1 MSFAKD
7 LEHIKNELSNPI
19 RGYRDGFTLVR
30 ARSLSNLLHRFELLE
45 REIREIHT
53 RTGEHIGETGK
64 EAQ

>member
-7 LEHIKNELSNPI
+7 LEHIRKELSDPI

-30 ARSLSNLLHRFELLE
+30 SRSLSNLLHRFERLD
-45 REIREIHT
+45 REIREIHA
-53 RTGEHIGETGK
+53 RTGEHIGETEK